1 MFFIEYGAI
10 VGWLFL
16 AAIVAIG
23 LGWYAVFMQM
33 ICHWYYCFVNEVED
47 PKAVV
52 GNYER
57 WLLEMLGA
65 EWNPTSQKW
74 MCKDYNTFPG
84 PTVDNGGYYG
94 RQREVCPTSVGFTW
108 GFFYGPL
115 LFIFGTALWLWPIF
129 LPFILI
135 ATWAIVARKAAR
147 KRKLANTPE
156 EA

>member
-10 VGWLFL
+10 VGW
-16 AAIVAIG
+16 
-23 LGWYAVFMQM
+23 
-33 ICHWYYCFVNEVED
+33 
-47 PKAVV
+47 
-52 GNYER
+52 
-57 WLLEMLGA
+57 
-65 EWNPTSQKW
+65 
-74 MCKDYNTFPG
+74 
-84 PTVDNGGYYG
+84 
-94 RQREVCPTSVGFTW
+94 
-108 GFFYGPL
+108 